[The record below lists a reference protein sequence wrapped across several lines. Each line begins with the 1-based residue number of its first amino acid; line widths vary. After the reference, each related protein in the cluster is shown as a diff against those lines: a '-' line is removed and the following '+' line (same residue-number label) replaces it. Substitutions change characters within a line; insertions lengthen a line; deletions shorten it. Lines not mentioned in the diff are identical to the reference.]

1 MKKILTTLI
10 CAISLAGCSEKN
22 SYEQELHDSLN
33 HLWSTGQTS
42 FAVTTVDGLPIAN
55 ATILIGNSVNKPFQ
69 GNVLKTNAQGMV
81 SFPTAWVE
89 SASVT
94 VDAPGF
100 IRVTYINQLP
110 GPLNFKLKKK
120 SLLDQFEVKGQA
132 KNLPIIDKD
141 GFVDFGLVM
150 PAFSK
155 ADLLAFN
162 MNAVIS
168 PQTDTISVMGFKVPL
183 PSNISLPRQAE
194 KYSLLTI
201 TMDKPNYRIY
211 FGDQGIQRVYAAK
224 GKFPFKSTVDQIRD
238 GKEFYELINSFSITG
253 GAIRDTET
261 KAASNILDLPV
272 NELSFTGKAQ
282 IKAPVIGSDEIFV
295 SMGIAQQ
302 SGYMIPTDIKRQTS
316 NSTQILNMLSGS
328 TPYVLGAVMK
338 IQDLKDGVDRMS
350 AALLPVS
357 TTVVTPQLLP
367 LIASPSIQGNIL
379 TLPSVSEVTD
389 INVLGL
395 YSVLS
400 TEETVL
406 QGGNKTP
413 ILNPQWEIYASS
425 WPQSLNL
432 PEFPTTQPL
441 AGKKRWEV
449 NFIGSQITSQTT
461 FGPAMIE
468 SATHV
473 THSSVSF

>member
-1 MKKILTTLI
+1 
-10 CAISLAGCSEKN
+10 
-22 SYEQELHDSLN
+22 
-33 HLWSTGQTS
+33 
-42 FAVTTVDGLPIAN
+42 
-55 ATILIGNSVNKPFQ
+55 
-69 GNVLKTNAQGMV
+69 
-81 SFPTAWVE
+81 
-89 SASVT
+89 
-94 VDAPGF
+94 
-100 IRVTYINQLP
+100 
-110 GPLNFKLKKK
+110 
-120 SLLDQFEVKGQA
+120 
-132 KNLPIIDKD
+132 
-141 GFVDFGLVM
+141 M

-211 FGDQGIQRVYAAK
+211 FGNQGIQRVYAAK

-357 TTVVTPQLLP
+357 ITVVTPQLLP